1 MIPFQLARE
10 QAEKAASQQAQG
22 ETSVQSA
29 EISASSLSFS
39 PAVVSGVISSP
50 GAVVPSVSAGV
61 TSGSPTVIP
70 VASASEAISLS
81 SSVDTAAIKTKYDT
95 VITCLLISLKP
106 FIFCQLYHGIAD
118 LFVFIFIEV
127 MMQLQSEVLEPA

>member
-1 MIPFQLARE
+1 MIAFQLARE

-29 EISASSLSFS
+29 EISASSLSIS

-50 GAVVPSVSAGV
+50 AAVMPSVSAGV

-70 VASASEAISLS
+70 VASASEGISLS
-81 SSVDTAAIKTKYDT
+81 SSVDTAATKTTYDT
-95 VITCLLISLKP
+95 VTTCLLI
-106 FIFCQLYHGIAD
+106 
-118 LFVFIFIEV
+118 
-127 MMQLQSEVLEPA
+127 